1 MGQYLGG
8 AGKAGWKR
16 EERERVLISDST
28 VLCSPRSSQPPLR
41 SSLCGGFLQFEYD
54 MYRCGLLVFVWLI
67 G

>member
-28 VLCSPRSSQPPLR
+28 VLCSPPLR